1 MMDKIYW
8 LNHQLTSKHSS
19 FLQYSVYSYND
30 RTVVLVKRIHLTDH
44 NGTSPLWSFFVL
56 WLPVPVHHRPQTVH
70 RLLSRSIFLWFTSH
84 RFDSRKKQNTK
95 KYHLLYYPSYICFNF
110 VHACHCG
117 SSSVA
122 FTQKATILQYS
133 NPASYHI
140 ISYQQTNKQARSS
153 STTTYNAIVVIY
165 TYCTVTSVL

>member
-1 MMDKIYW
+1 MTESSTHKQAFFIPTVQCVFIQRSYRRISKK
-8 LNHQLTSKHSS
+8 NTSHRPQRYIAFVILLCSLITCTCTS
-19 FLQYSVYSYND
+19 P
-30 RTVVLVKRIHLTDH
+30 TT
-44 NGTSPLWSFFVL
+44 NGTSPFESIY
-56 WLPVPVHHRPQTVH
+56 
-70 RLLSRSIFLWFTSH
+70 LSLITCTSH

-140 ISYQQTNKQARSS
+140 ISYHINKQTNKQDHHPPLPTTRSLL
-153 STTTYNAIVVIY
+153 YIP
-165 TYCTVTSVL
+165 TVQ